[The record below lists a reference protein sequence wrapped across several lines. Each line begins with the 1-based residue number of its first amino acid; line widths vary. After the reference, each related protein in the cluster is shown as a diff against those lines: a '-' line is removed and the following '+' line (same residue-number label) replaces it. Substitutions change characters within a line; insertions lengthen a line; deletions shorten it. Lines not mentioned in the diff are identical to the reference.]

1 MSVTNYTSSLT
12 ASLRERLAAR
22 LRDAAELRVKRD
34 LYRRTVRELSALSDR
49 DLGDMGMSR
58 SDIEEIALKHA
69 EMI

>member
-49 DLGDMGMSR
+49 DLNDMGTSR
-58 SDIEEIALKHA
+58 SEIEEIALKHA